1 MAELTQQ
8 DAEKLVEAIGI
19 PPRPAVVMAIKA
31 EKDQD
36 APNLKRITEAISQDV
51 GVSAALLKTVNS
63 PFFGLNGGV
72 QSIPQAVNM
81 LGLSRVATLV
91 TSLALRASVNTQGIE
106 RFWDQS
112 ARIAMLCAWLA
123 GKLRHDRDGA
133 HLFGLFRDAGI
144 PLLMRRFPEYKQ
156 TLAEINQGGGERS
169 FIAVEDGRHGV
180 NHTIVGGIVARNWHL
195 PETLREAIQRHH
207 DPDLFATEVDAGV
220 KNLVALG
227 HLAGQI
233 ESLHTRNQD
242 DGEWLRY
249 GESIMAWLMLEEDD
263 VSDITQEAGSLLLE
277 SGL

>member
-19 PPRPAVVMAIKA
+19 PPRPAVVMAIMA
-31 EKDQD
+31 EKDKD
-36 APNLKRITEAISQDV
+36 APNLKLIAEAISHDV

-72 QSIPQAVNM
+72 QSVPQAVNM

-91 TSLALRASVNTQGIE
+91 TSLAIRASVNAPGIE

-112 ARIAMLCAWLA
+112 DRIAMLCAWLA
-123 GKLRHDRDGA
+123 GKLRRDRDGA

-156 TLAEINQGGGERS
+156 TLADINQGGGERS

-207 DPDLFATEVDAGV
+207 DPDLFSSEADSGV
-220 KNLVALG
+220 KNLVAIG

-233 ESLHTRNQD
+233 ESVHTRNLD

-263 VSDITQEAGSLLLE
+263 VSDFIHEAGSLLLE